1 MRRAYLHLTRVIFG
15 RGRRRLTP
23 VTPKLSPM
31 TTAEQPISTTWRVDA
46 VHSTVAF
53 AVKHMIV
60 STFRGRFETYD
71 ATLVDVGQSLAIDG
85 WVDVS
90 SIVVKDPDLAAHLQS
105 PEFFDAANHPQLR
118 FTSTDIAVADDG
130 ATVVIGELTIK
141 GRTRPLRA
149 SGSSTPALEDP
160 FGGIRR
166 GLELEAVIDRRDY
179 GLDWNLPLPKGG
191 LALDND
197 VRLLVNLEFTRV

>member
-1 MRRAYLHLTRVIFG
+1 
-15 RGRRRLTP
+15 
-23 VTPKLSPM
+23 M
-31 TTAEQPISTTWRVDA
+31 TTAEQSLSTTWRVDA
-46 VHSTVAF
+46 VHSTVGF

-71 ATLVDVGQSLAIDG
+71 ATLVDVDDRLAIDG

-90 SIVVKDPDLAAHLQS
+90 SIAVKDADLAAHLRS
-105 PEFFDAANHPQLR
+105 REFFDAVTHPQLR
-118 FTSTDIAVADDG
+118 FASSHIAVGRDG
-130 ATVVIGELTIK
+130 AVVLDGDLMIK
-141 GRTRPLRA
+141 GRTRHVRA
-149 SGSSTPALEDP
+149 TGSSTPPLEDP

-166 GLELEAVIDRRDY
+166 GLELQATVDRRDY
-179 GLDWNLPLPKGG
+179 GLDWNLALPKGG